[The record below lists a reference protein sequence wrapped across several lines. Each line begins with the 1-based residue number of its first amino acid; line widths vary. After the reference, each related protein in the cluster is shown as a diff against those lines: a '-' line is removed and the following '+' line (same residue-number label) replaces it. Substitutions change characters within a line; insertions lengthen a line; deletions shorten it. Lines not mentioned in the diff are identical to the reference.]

1 MNTPPQ
7 HAHSLVIFIKKEGIS
22 LKMAQIE
29 IEQWENYTSMGLG
42 GKYDFIM
49 TELRDKR

>member
-1 MNTPPQ
+1 MGTPPH
-7 HAHSLVIFIKKEGIS
+7 HAHSFVIFIRIS
-22 LKMAQIE
+22 LKLKMAQIE
-29 IEQWENYTSMGLG
+29 IGQWENYTAMGLG

>member
-1 MNTPPQ
+1 MSTPPH
-7 HAHSLVIFIKKEGIS
+7 HAHSFVIFIRIS

-29 IEQWENYTSMGLG
+29 IGQWENYTAMGLG